1 MNETLALNALN
12 RVEKLA
18 GELGHAE
25 SQLERGY
32 AQLAEAILEIQD
44 KRYWEGLHAS
54 WGDYMRFITQK
65 FNMGRAQLYHKV
77 SVVKQLK
84 GVVEPQALSDM
95 GISKASVLA
104 DAHRLHGEI
113 PESAIES
120 AKNDATT
127 VKQLRKSLA
136 EALHTPEQENMEW
149 YDLNFAF
156 YVTPEEKKELQ
167 DAESAARGIDP
178 PVSSTLKDF
187 MQKKEIALRWA
198 RDFLAT
204 YAIEPKEEE
213 LPF

>member
-1 MNETLALNALN
+1 MSEALALNALN
-12 RVEKLA
+12 RVEQLAEKL
-18 GELGHAE
+18 GQAE

-32 AQLAEAILEIQD
+32 AQLADAILEVQE

-54 WGDYMRFITQK
+54 WGDYMKFITQK

-77 SVVKQLK
+77 AVVKQLK

-120 AKNDATT
+120 AKSDTTT
-127 VKQLRKSLA
+127 VKQLKKSLA
-136 EALHTPEQENMEW
+136 EALHTPEQETMEW

-178 PVSSTLKDF
+178 TVSTTLKDF
-187 MQKKEIALRWA
+187 MQKKEVALRWA

-204 YAIEPKEEE
+204 YATESTEEE